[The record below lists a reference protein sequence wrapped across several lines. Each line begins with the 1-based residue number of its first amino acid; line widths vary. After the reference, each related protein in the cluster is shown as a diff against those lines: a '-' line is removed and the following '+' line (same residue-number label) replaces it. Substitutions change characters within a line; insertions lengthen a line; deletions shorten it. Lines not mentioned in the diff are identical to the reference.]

1 MQLTIIDST
10 SKNEKVRVSD
20 ALFVTNPAEVVL
32 AQAVRVYLS
41 NARQGTSH
49 TKTRSEINRTKKK
62 WYKQKG
68 TGNARHGA
76 RTPSLFV
83 GGGVAFGPRNI
94 INWSKSLTGKMRLLA
109 LKTALTMQK
118 QQLFL
123 TKELMSLTGKTSE
136 AKALIAQVASVDEK
150 VLVVLSKSNDLTL
163 RSLRNLTNVL
173 VMTVDRINALHV
185 AMADKILIDFAAMKA
200 LEDRLSKIKKNNLKK

>member
-94 INWSKSLTGKMRLLA
+94 INWSKSLTGKMKLLA